1 MIPIGHHSL
10 GTTDTHFVN
19 IQVDNPHDSRLDPF
33 RWRDR
38 QLASKSDRRETVGA
52 GLFVA
57 EGDLV
62 VRRALAAGH
71 SPVALLCEEATAHE
85 LSAEVASDIPIY
97 IANENVRRE
106 VTGLG
111 VPLRATGLFRRPS
124 LIDART
130 LIRQSR
136 RILVAEAVDNPTN
149 LGAIVRS
156 AAGLGWDGLLLCDG
170 SADPLA
176 RRALRVS
183 MGTALT
189 FPFARL
195 EPQESL
201 HNMLAEHSVVSIAL
215 TPDPF
220 AIDIA
225 SLAIAHDTRIAL
237 LMGSERDG
245 LHEESLQQAT
255 YMVRIPMHAKVD
267 SLNVGVAAAIAMYAL
282 AKN

>member
-1 MIPIGHHSL
+1 MTPIGHLSP
-10 GTTDTHFVN
+10 GTTKTRPVI
-19 IQVDNPHDSRLDPF
+19 IQVDDPHDRRLDPF

-38 QLASKSDRRETVGA
+38 QLASKNDRRETVGA
-52 GLFVA
+52 GLFVT

-62 VRRALAAGH
+62 VRRALAAH
-71 SPVALLCEEATAHE
+71 YSPVALLCEDTMAHE
-85 LSAEVASDIPIY
+85 LSSEISESVPIY
-97 IANENVRRE
+97 VANEDVRRE

-111 VPLRATGLFRRPS
+111 VPLRATGLFLRPA
-124 LIDART
+124 LIDAHT
-130 LIRQSR
+130 LLTQSR

-195 EPQESL
+195 EPHESL
-201 HNMLAEHSVVSIAL
+201 HDVLARHDIVSVAL
-215 TPDPF
+215 TPSTS
-220 AIDIA
+220 AIDI
-225 SLAIAHDTRIAL
+225 STLTFPKETRIAL

-245 LHEESLQQAT
+245 LDEESIQKAT
-255 YMVRIPMHAKVD
+255 HIVRIPMNAQVD

-282 AKN
+282 NKN

>member
-1 MIPIGHHSL
+1 MIL
-10 GTTDTHFVN
+10 R
-19 IQVDNPHDSRLDPF
+19 VDDPNDSHLDPF

-62 VRRALAAGH
+62 VRRAMDAGCI
-71 SPVALLCEEATAHE
+71 PVALLCDDATGEA
-85 LSAEVASDIPIY
+85 LSHDIDSTVPVY
-97 IANENVRRE
+97 IGDEDLRRD

-111 VPLRATGLFRRPS
+111 VPLRATGLFRRPP
-124 LIDART
+124 LVDVHT
-130 LIRQSR
+130 LISGAR

-156 AAGLGWDGLLLCDG
+156 AAGLGWDALLLSEG

-189 FPFARL
+189 LPFARL
-195 EPQESL
+195 DGTASL
-201 HNMLAEHSVVSIAL
+201 HDVLAEHSVATFAL
-215 TPDPF
+215 TPDSN
-220 AIDIA
+220 ATDI
-225 SLAIAHDTRIAL
+225 SSVRIPLDSPIAL
-237 LMGSERDG
+237 LLGSERDG
-245 LHEESLQQAT
+245 LQTESLEQADH
-255 YMVRIPMHAKVD
+255 MVRIPMHSGVD

-282 AKN
+282 GSPSTR